1 MLDWELLWFYLT
13 DFKIKIQS
21 YQILKDKGQGLKKK
35 NPPKRYKKQCL
46 TFSQKITKNVEKE
59 GI

>member
-21 YQILKDKGQGLKKK
+21 YQILKDKGQGLKKIHQK
-35 NPPKRYKKQCL
+35 DKKQCL

-59 GI
+59 EI